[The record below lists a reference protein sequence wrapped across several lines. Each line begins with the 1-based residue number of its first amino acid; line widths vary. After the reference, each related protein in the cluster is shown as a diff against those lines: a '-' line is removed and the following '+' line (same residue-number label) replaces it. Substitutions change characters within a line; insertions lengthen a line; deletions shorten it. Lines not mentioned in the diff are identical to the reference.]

1 MKNITIGLL
10 SLVLLISLTA
20 CSYGQESPS
29 SHRDSEMGP
38 GDPLASEN
46 SETNHMQSVSGELSK
61 ALVVYFSCTG
71 NTEEAALS
79 IADQTG
85 ADVYEIVPE
94 QPYTEADLDYQNEAC
109 RANQEMRD
117 PSARP
122 AMTGGVDGLEN
133 YEVLYLGY
141 PIWWGTMPKI
151 LHTFLDRYDLS
162 GKTVLPFCTSGGSG
176 MTTSVTELQ
185 EAEPEADIREGLRIS
200 SSSDESRSAEIVQWL
215 EENGLSH
222 KRREFE

>member
-1 MKNITIGLL
+1 MKNITVGLL

-29 SHRDSEMGP
+29 SHRDSEIGQ
-38 GDPLASEN
+38 GDPLVSEN
-46 SETNHMQSVSGELSK
+46 SETNRTQSISGEDSK

-71 NTEEAALS
+71 NTEAAALS

-85 ADVYEIVPE
+85 AEVYEIVPE
-94 QPYTEADLDYQNEAC
+94 QPYTAADLDYQNDAC
-109 RANQEMRD
+109 RANQEMQD

-122 AMTGGVDGLEN
+122 AMAGGIDGLEE

-162 GKTVLPFCTSGGSG
+162 GKTILPFCTSGGSG
-176 MTTSVTELQ
+176 ITTSVTELQ
-185 EAEPEADIREGLRIS
+185 EAEPGADIREGLRVS
-200 SSSDESRSAEIVQWL
+200 GSSDESRNAEIAQWL
-215 EENGLSH
+215 EDNDL
-222 KRREFE
+222 